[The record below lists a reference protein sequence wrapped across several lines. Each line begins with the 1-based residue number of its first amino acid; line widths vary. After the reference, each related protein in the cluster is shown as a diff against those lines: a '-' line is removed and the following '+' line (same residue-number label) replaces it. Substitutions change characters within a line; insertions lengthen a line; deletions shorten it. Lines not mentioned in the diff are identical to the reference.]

1 MIDTTAP
8 LVLTDADTGQEISTV
23 EDLNRWIDAAQR
35 EAELIRARELAELH

>member
-8 LVLTDADTGQEISTV
+8 LVPTDPDTGQEMSTV
-23 EDLNRWIDAAQR
+23 EDLNRWIDVAQR